1 MLNNLPSL
9 RVVALRPQIAR
20 IAIVVDVVVWVVE
33 MGVIVALIW
42 FKGPVSV
49 SARTDRERLW
59 SDRVS
64 LK

>member
-9 RVVALRPQIAR
+9 RVVALRPKIAR

-42 FKGPVSV
+42 FKVPVSV
-49 SARTDRERLW
+49 SSRGQIGRGCGPIGFH
-59 SDRVS
+59 
-64 LK
+64 